1 MQLPLLLFPTLSAK
15 FTRNGSITVSGGPS
29 KDGKRVF
36 LAVADTGL
44 GIPKDKFGQI
54 FGAFEQVDMST
65 TRSYGGT
72 GLGLHLVKQLVEA
85 HSGETSVLNIGS
97 GHFCHFLRLGH
108 FPSATLNIS
117 MLHFLPMRMSAGEIT
132 VESELGSGSTFTVWL
147 PITRDSDLPPLDPNS
162 NDNRWGFKGSNPW
175 CEQ

>member
-1 MQLPLLLFPTLSAK
+1 MPAAK
-15 FTRNGSITVSGGPS
+15 FTRNGTITVRGGTS
-29 KDGKRVF
+29 KDGSRVF

-85 HSGETSVLNIGS
+85 HNGGGEGRASRRKKAL
-97 GHFCHFLRLGH
+97 
-108 FPSATLNIS
+108 
-117 MLHFLPMRMSAGEIT
+117 
-132 VESELGSGSTFTVWL
+132 
-147 PITRDSDLPPLDPNS
+147 
-162 NDNRWGFKGSNPW
+162 
-175 CEQ
+175 